1 MLCTATCLQGS
12 FDSAE
17 WAEGL
22 FQRRSRARGV
32 LTRLMLQQQ
41 QFSSWE
47 CLGCLSSRERC
58 KFTQTPC
65 SESKRRC
72 SSLERPKACSLR
84 EAGARA
90 LPSPTAGRSLRLP
103 PSDFGQL
110 LWGYLNPGC
119 PRCPSEHN
127 GIISLLTLF
136 PQHSPFSATGKTRCT
151 SPNRSSRSRNTVAAQ
166 ARSHQ
171 KPSSTGRS
179 IGADLNQNHHTL
191 FLG

>member
-1 MLCTATCLQGS
+1 M
-12 FDSAE
+12 
-17 WAEGL
+17 
-22 FQRRSRARGV
+22 

-47 CLGCLSSRERC
+47 CLGCLSSRKRC
-58 KFTQTPC
+58 KFTQSPC

-110 LWGYLNPGC
+110 LRGYLNPGC

-136 PQHSPFSATGKTRCT
+136 PQHSPFLSHRQDPLHLPEQIQPEQEHGGSSGQEPPKTFKYREEH
-151 SPNRSSRSRNTVAAQ
+151 R
-166 ARSHQ
+166 
-171 KPSSTGRS
+171 GRS
-179 IGADLNQNHHTL
+179 KPEPSHPIFRVGKSWFFCPA
-191 FLG
+191 GGI